1 MIQTSSV
8 AAAVVTEAA
17 AVGSWAEEAKIRNE
31 ALASASDCWAWVRRL
46 DRVGISVVAAA
57 VAAEASAGP
66 TWSADWP
73 SSAAPAAGDAD
84 DGAGA
89 AVADTIPG
97 WAPGRCW
104 LRVAPEP
111 TWNWHCAK

>member
-8 AAAVVTEAA
+8 AAAAAVVTGAA
-17 AVGSWAEEAKIRNE
+17 AVGSWTEEAKIRNE

-57 VAAEASAGP
+57 VAAEANAGP

-73 SSAAPAAGDAD
+73 SSAAGDVD

-89 AVADTIPG
+89 AAADTVPG
-97 WAPGRCW
+97 CAPGCCW